1 MNRFK
6 ELRKQHH
13 FTQQDVSNALKGQ
26 QGIYIS
32 PDSLEKYES
41 GEENPKIDELEALA
55 TFYGTSVA
63 YLRGLDMVKL
73 SDRKEHLKQAFISE
87 ARKSSTFYV
96 KVTYVKEKIARI
108 SIIYKF
114 GYDKKIF
121 TVQCLSNDEDMF
133 AIRNVR
139 LGKKINLNA
148 KETIELASL
157 LQDAGHLID
166 ILNKIDK
173 GDEDE
178 H

>member
-32 PDSLEKYES
+32 QDSLEKYEL

-73 SDRKEHLKQAFISE
+73 SDRKEHLKQAFINE
-87 ARKSSTFYV
+87 VRKSSTFYV

-166 ILNKIDK
+166 MLNKIDK
-173 GDEDE
+173 GDEVDY
-178 H
+178 